1 MLALFPIRTIA
12 DHVLGLHAHSSQ
24 VWNSMV
30 DTAWKRSS
38 RSSRLDELVTTI
50 ASSEGLMKAVAGSD
64 NTQIWEPEVEVGE
77 AAVEPS
83 IYAHIRSLGLIRV
96 FPTVPGPPMALH
108 RLGSFGD
115 DPVLRKRVDN
125 IFCGRNKFLVNTSGT
140 GKTRLLY
147 EGLCRNWGLYF
158 TSIVDSTRLGMNDI
172 YPIVEM
178 KLLDEPEFTSVLSSS
193 ETEPAERLARNLQL
207 AHRHFSI
214 ILLVR
219 LLALQMFIMAA
230 VANGVNDSQKQIWL
244 KLQLCYPF
252 ESVDIPFEKIY
263 TSVKAMSDRV
273 IEDGIA
279 ETLKEIFTIQDIG
292 PAYFVLDE
300 ANFVSHALREA
311 FRDDDGKHYSVIKVM
326 LRVWIGHLK
335 RLPLTFVVAGTE
347 IPREYFAGEEWAD
360 WLWSSDTGA
369 FDNKEVQRQYVTS
382 FLPPEI
388 VSTEDGQR
396 LVERNWKW
404 LRGSFLHLT
413 SLAAQGATGRMTVL
427 SILAM
432 LGRRPSIKLTLNSS
446 MKLKMKLASWL
457 HEALLFSLVNP
468 SERAEFTLE
477 AIGLITESFGRFI
490 DPDCTEITVD
500 EPVILAGAANHFGE
514 EPRSLLGFDYFCDHI
529 LVPDIGNQHV
539 AAYMS
544 LCMAATFDAV
554 GGRPMGDLFVLP
566 KSCHT
571 WASASAEIFF
581 RRIKGKR
588 KSEVAFR
595 YSQDLSQEL
604 VTWSFEPDAT
614 VTWLRSHKTPF
625 CIQVYN
631 EVVTVIFALKTSNG
645 EYFWVF
651 LCMLRPA
658 DENQDLLQA
667 AKKAASSLHP
677 QNLFRFMGSTSTN
690 AMIDKALQ
698 GLPGTCPDFIGES
711 RVLRVVG
718 SFSQHIS
725 ISSLRSDKTSRITIL
740 NTQPIRTATQSYPS
754 DALITRLLSN
764 ANDNDTPKKRKQN
777 NFLEDNAN
785 RAGKCVKKTR
795 SSADNTMKS
804 TLTQPRSKKGASIP
818 ENKVANNA

>member
-554 GGRPMGDLFVLP
+554 GGRPMGDLFV
-566 KSCHT
+566 
-571 WASASAEIFF
+571 
-581 RRIKGKR
+581 
-588 KSEVAFR
+588 
-595 YSQDLSQEL
+595 
-604 VTWSFEPDAT
+604 
-614 VTWLRSHKTPF
+614 
-625 CIQVYN
+625 YN